1 MPSTRVPITL
11 VHRDNHREPTRSY
24 YKDAKMSEEKSR
36 VSGEAPRQSNSPV
49 LPTVNPAAEKAQQ
62 PGFSLHPTFYVIIWI
77 ACSSSV
83 ILFNK
88 WLLDTLNFRY
98 PVILTTYHQ
107 VFSTVMTQLMARFT
121 TLLDGRKQVKMTGR
135 VYLRAVVP
143 IGIFFSLSLI
153 CGNLTY
159 LYLSVAFIQMLKAT
173 TPVAVLI
180 SSWMVGVSKPNLKQ
194 FLNVSTIVVGV
205 IIASM
210 GEIHFVLIG
219 VLYQIGGVIFEAL
232 RLTMVQ
238 RLLSSADFKMDPL
251 VSVYYFA
258 PICAVMNGVVAL
270 IWEVPRCTMDEV
282 YHVGMFTFFLNGL
295 CAFMLNVSVVLLIGK
310 TSAVVL
316 TLCGVLKDILL
327 VCASMMIW
335 GTQVTALQFFGYSIA
350 LGGMV
355 YYKLGFEQLKGHIGE
370 ANRQWAEFGARK
382 PVLRKVTIIVASAF
396 IIFTLF
402 GGLAPTY
409 APEYDPRK
417 LASEAGTRFGMHKNY

>member
-1 MPSTRVPITL
+1 
-11 VHRDNHREPTRSY
+11 
-24 YKDAKMSEEKSR
+24 MSGEEKSR
-36 VSGEAPRQSNSPV
+36 VSGETSRSANSPV
-49 LPTVNPAAEKAQQ
+49 LPTVNPQAEKGQRQA
-62 PGFSLHPTFYVIIWI
+62 GFSIHPAFYVVVWI

-107 VFSTVMTQLMARFT
+107 VFATVMTQGMARFT
-121 TLLDGRKQVKMTGR
+121 TLLDGRKNVKMTGR

-143 IGIFFSLSLI
+143 IGLFFSLSLI

-180 SSWMVGVSKPNLKQ
+180 SGWCLGVSKPNLKQ
-194 FLNVSTIVVGV
+194 FLNVSAIVVGV
-205 IIASM
+205 IVASF
-210 GEIHFVLIG
+210 GEIHFVLVG
-219 VLYQIGGVIFEAL
+219 VLYQIAGVIFEAL

-258 PICAVMNGVVAL
+258 PVCALMNGLVAL
-270 IWEVPRCTMDEV
+270 IWEVPKVTMDEV
-282 YHVGMFTFFLNGL
+282 YHVGLFTFFLNGC

-316 TLCGVLKDILL
+316 TICGVLKDILL
-327 VCASMMIW
+327 VIASMMIW
-335 GTQVTALQFFGYSIA
+335 GTQVTGLQFFGYSIA

-355 YYKLGFEQLKGHIGE
+355 YYKLGFEQIKGYVGE
-370 ANRQWAEFGARK
+370 GNRQWAEFGARK
-382 PVLRKVTIIVASAF
+382 PVLRKLTIIIASAF
-396 IIFTLF
+396 VLFTLF

-417 LASEAGTRFGMHKNY
+417 LSLSSNPWAKPGVKN

>member
-1 MPSTRVPITL
+1 
-11 VHRDNHREPTRSY
+11 
-24 YKDAKMSEEKSR
+24 MSGEEKSR
-36 VSGEAPRQSNSPV
+36 ISGDAPRQSNGPV
-49 LPTVNPAAEKAQQ
+49 LPTVNPSAEKTQQ

-77 ACSSSV
+77 TCSSSV

-98 PVILTTYHQ
+98 PVILTTYHLS
-107 VFSTVMTQLMARFT
+107 FATLMTQLMARFT
-121 TLLDGRKQVKMTGR
+121 TLLDGRKSVKMTGR
-135 VYLRAVVP
+135 VYMRAVVP
-143 IGIFFSLSLI
+143 IGICFSLSLI

-173 TPVAVLI
+173 TPVAVLM
-180 SSWMVGVSKPNLKQ
+180 SSWILGVSKPNLRQ

-205 IIASM
+205 IIASI

-219 VLYQIGGVIFEAL
+219 VLYQIAGVVFEAL

-238 RLLSSADFKMDPL
+238 RLLSSADYKMDPL

-258 PICAVMNGVVAL
+258 PICALMNGVVAL
-270 IWEVPRCTMDEV
+270 IWEVPHCTMQDV
-282 YHVGMFTFFLNGL
+282 YNVGFFTFFLNGM

-327 VCASMMIW
+327 VLASMAIW
-335 GTQVTALQFFGYSIA
+335 GTQVTGLQFFGYSIA

-370 ANRQWAEFGARK
+370 MNRQWADFGNRK
-382 PVLRKVTIIVASAF
+382 PVLRKLTIIIASAF
-396 IIFTLF
+396 FIFTLF

-417 LASEAGTRFGMHKNY
+417 LANEASNRFGMNAHKY

>member
-1 MPSTRVPITL
+1 
-11 VHRDNHREPTRSY
+11 
-24 YKDAKMSEEKSR
+24 
-36 VSGEAPRQSNSPV
+36 
-49 LPTVNPAAEKAQQ
+49 
-62 PGFSLHPTFYVIIWI
+62 
-77 ACSSSV
+77 
-83 ILFNK
+83 
-88 WLLDTLNFRY
+88 
-98 PVILTTYHQ
+98 
-107 VFSTVMTQLMARFT
+107 MARWT
-121 TLLDGRKQVKMTGR
+121 TMLDGRKTVKMTGR

-180 SSWMVGVSKPNLKQ
+180 SGWALGVSQPNLKQ
-194 FLNVSTIVVGV
+194 FLNVSAIVVGV

-210 GEIHFVLIG
+210 GEIHFVVIG
-219 VLYQIGGVIFEAL
+219 VAYQIAGVIFEAL

-251 VSVYYFA
+251 VSLYYFA

-270 IWEVPRCTMDEV
+270 IWEVPKVSMVEV
-282 YHVGMFTFFLNGL
+282 YNVGFFTFFLNGL
-295 CAFMLNVSVVLLIGK
+295 CAFMLNVSVVFLIGK

-316 TLCGVLKDILL
+316 TLCGVLKDIML
-327 VCASMMIW
+327 VVASMMIW

-355 YYKLGFEQLKGHIGE
+355 YYKLGFEALKGYAGE
-370 ANRQWAEFGARK
+370 AGRQWAEFGARK
-382 PVLRKVTIIVASAF
+382 PILRKLSIIVMAVLF
-396 IIFTLF
+396 IFVVF

-409 APEYDPRK
+409 APEYDPSK
-417 LASEAGTRFGMHKNY
+417 LASEVTNHFKGNAAAAAAAGAE

>member
-1 MPSTRVPITL
+1 
-11 VHRDNHREPTRSY
+11 
-24 YKDAKMSEEKSR
+24 MSDEKIR
-36 VSGEAPRQSNSPV
+36 ISGDTPRATTPV
-49 LPTVNPAAEKAQQ
+49 LPTVNPGLEKPQARAGIH
-62 PGFSLHPTFYVIIWI
+62 PSLYVVCWIGF
-77 ACSSSV
+77 SSSV

-98 PVILTTYHQ
+98 PVILTTFHL
-107 VFSTVMTQLMARFT
+107 VFATIVTQIMARWT
-121 TLLDGRKQVKMTGR
+121 PILDGRKSVKMTGR

-143 IGIFFSLSLI
+143 IGVFFSLSLI

-180 SSWMVGVSKPNLKQ
+180 SGWALGVTQPNLKQ
-194 FLNVSTIVVGV
+194 FLNVSAIVVGV

-210 GEIHFVLIG
+210 GEIHFVTVG

-251 VSVYYFA
+251 VSLYYFA
-258 PICAVMNGVVAL
+258 PVCAVMNGIVAL
-270 IWEVPRCTMDEV
+270 VWEVPKCSMAEV
-282 YHVGMFTFFLNGL
+282 YNVGLFTFFLNGL
-295 CAFMLNVSVVLLIGK
+295 CAFMLNVSVVFLIGK

-316 TLCGVLKDILL
+316 TLCGVLKDIML
-327 VCASMMIW
+327 VAASMAIW
-335 GTQVTALQFFGYSIA
+335 GTQVSGLQFFGYSIA

-355 YYKLGFEQLKGHIGE
+355 YYKLGYEQIKGHLSD

-382 PVLRKVTIIVASAF
+382 PVLRKLTIIVATAF
-396 IIFTLF
+396 LIFTLF
-402 GGLAPTY
+402 GGLAPSY
-409 APEYDPRK
+409 APEYDPSK
-417 LASEAGTRFGMHKNY
+417 LANEVSNRFGINESQQRS

>member
-1 MPSTRVPITL
+1 MTTI
-11 VHRDNHREPTRSY
+11 
-24 YKDAKMSEEKSR
+24 
-36 VSGEAPRQSNSPV
+36 
-49 LPTVNPAAEKAQQ
+49 
-62 PGFSLHPTFYVIIWI
+62 GF
-77 ACSSSV
+77 
-83 ILFNK
+83 
-88 WLLDTLNFRY
+88 

-135 VYLRAVVP
+135 VYVRAVVP

-180 SSWMVGVSKPNLKQ
+180 SSWIMGVSKPNLKQ

-270 IWEVPRCTMDEV
+270 IWEVPRCTMDDV
-282 YHVGMFTFFLNGL
+282 YNVGLFTFFLNGL
-295 CAFMLNVSVVLLIGK
+295 CAFMLNVSVVLLV
-310 TSAVVL
+310 S
-316 TLCGVLKDILL
+316 C
-327 VCASMMIW
+327 
-335 GTQVTALQFFGYSIA
+335 
-350 LGGMV
+350 
-355 YYKLGFEQLKGHIGE
+355 
-370 ANRQWAEFGARK
+370 
-382 PVLRKVTIIVASAF
+382 
-396 IIFTLF
+396 IF
-402 GGLAPTY
+402 
-409 APEYDPRK
+409 
-417 LASEAGTRFGMHKNY
+417 

>member
-1 MPSTRVPITL
+1 V
-11 VHRDNHREPTRSY
+11 
-24 YKDAKMSEEKSR
+24 
-36 VSGEAPRQSNSPV
+36 SNSV
-49 LPTVNPAAEKAQQ
+49 
-62 PGFSLHPTFYVIIWI
+62 WI
-77 ACSSSV
+77 CCSSSV

-98 PVILTTYHQ
+98 PVILTTWHQ
-107 VFSTVMTQLMARFT
+107 LFATIMTQILART
-121 TLLDGRKQVKMTGR
+121 TNHLDSRHNVKMTGR

-180 SSWMVGVSKPNLKQ
+180 SGWVLGVNKPNLKQ
-194 FLNVSTIVVGV
+194 FLNVSAIVVGV
-205 IIASM
+205 IIASF
-210 GEIHFVLIG
+210 GEIHFVLVG

-238 RLLSSADFKMDPL
+238 RLLSSSEFKMDPL

-258 PICAVMNGVVAL
+258 PICTLMNGVVAL
-270 IWEVPRCTMDEV
+270 IWEVPKVSMADV
-282 YHVGMFTFFLNGL
+282 YNVGLFTFFLNGL

-327 VCASMMIW
+327 VAASMAIW
-335 GTQVTALQFFGYSIA
+335 GTQVTAIQFFGYSIA

-355 YYKLGFEQLKGHIGE
+355 YYKLGYEQLKGYIADG
-370 ANRQWAEFGARK
+370 NRQWAEFGARK

-396 IIFTLF
+396 IIFTVF

-417 LASEAGTRFGMHKNY
+417 LANEASTRFGITGGTRY